1 MRTEEVAVESEYL
14 ESKFL
19 ESKLLETQ
27 PMEFE
32 FIEWMWSDLKSGG
45 GGSPALYKVPGGYAV
60 QGKKIGAGARA
71 QVRNLTDDEDVVFVP
86 DNVLDRLREQ
96 R

>member
-1 MRTEEVAVESEYL
+1 M
-14 ESKFL
+14 ESKFP
-19 ESKLLETQ
+19 EPPFPPYPEHPETDLLDWEY
-27 PMEFE
+27 
-32 FIEWMWSDLKSGG
+32 IEWMWSDRFSGG

-60 QGKKIGAGARA
+60 QGKKIGPRTRA